1 MEEKLK
7 TYLRP
12 GEQVRWQGQPAPF
25 PLLEGKMKT
34 QILTKWIVTAV
45 LGAALLAVY
54 LTGNEEPSM
63 GFVGLVALVMAVIL
77 ASPFM
82 ERRNLQGMRYWV
94 TDQRVILL
102 TRDQT
107 FYYMELAKIDG
118 YQVLDGAAAEKCLVL
133 GSCLFEEAARRL
145 RWRACHPK
153 TDIQGHDH
161 PDQAMGMILYGLRD
175 VEAVEKLLRQRHIET
190 VA

>member
-12 GEQVRWQGQPAPF
+12 GEQVRWRGQPAPF
-25 PLLEGKMKT
+25 PLLEGKIKT
-34 QILTKWIVTAV
+34 QILVKWIVTVV
-45 LGAALLAVY
+45 LGAVLLGVY
-54 LTGNEEPSM
+54 LASNEVPSM

-118 YQVLDGAAAEKCLVL
+118 CQMLEGTAAEKCLVL
-133 GSCLFEEAARRL
+133 GSCLFEEAPRRL

-161 PDQAMGMILYGLRD
+161 PDQAVGMILYGLRD
-175 VEAVEKLLRQRHIET
+175 AGAVEKLLRQRHTGT

>member
-1 MEEKLK
+1 
-7 TYLRP
+7 
-12 GEQVRWQGQPAPF
+12 
-25 PLLEGKMKT
+25 MKCFWRT
-34 QILTKWIVTAV
+34 QRYWWTATMQTQ
-45 LGAALLAVY
+45 LNMSKRSYAA
-54 LTGNEEPSM
+54 TWSC
-63 GFVGLVALVMAVIL
+63 GL
-77 ASPFM
+77 
-82 ERRNLQGMRYWV
+82 WV

-175 VEAVEKLLRQRHIET
+175 VETVEKLLRQRHTET

>member
-25 PLLEGKMKT
+25 PLLEGKIKT

-82 ERRNLQGMRYWV
+82 
-94 TDQRVILL
+94 
-102 TRDQT
+102 
-107 FYYMELAKIDG
+107 
-118 YQVLDGAAAEKCLVL
+118 
-133 GSCLFEEAARRL
+133 
-145 RWRACHPK
+145 
-153 TDIQGHDH
+153 
-161 PDQAMGMILYGLRD
+161 
-175 VEAVEKLLRQRHIET
+175 
-190 VA
+190 